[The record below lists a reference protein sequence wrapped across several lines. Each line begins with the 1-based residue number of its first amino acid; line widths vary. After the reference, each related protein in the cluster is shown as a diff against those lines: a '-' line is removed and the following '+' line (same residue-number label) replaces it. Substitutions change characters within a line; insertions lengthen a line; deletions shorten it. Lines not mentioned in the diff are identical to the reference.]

1 MVEQYRSLHI
11 HSKDSL
17 KHVVILKMHVLT
29 VVKSTILYILTQDLH
44 WRCIYIKKHL
54 ETELHTLSSALPV
67 QAVFTIRKVAPTLVG
82 HSNIPRAP
90 ILGTRGKGKFGSQVK
105 AKMKNAPLSSQHPLE
120 RMRNQNKKIWI
131 NLRIGCLTNSH
142 FDFREKIKILLIS
155 SAIQQLTLAVPDNY
169 FFFQKN
175 KV

>member
-67 QAVFTIRKVAPTLVG
+67 
-82 HSNIPRAP
+82 
-90 ILGTRGKGKFGSQVK
+90 
-105 AKMKNAPLSSQHPLE
+105 
-120 RMRNQNKKIWI
+120 
-131 NLRIGCLTNSH
+131 
-142 FDFREKIKILLIS
+142 
-155 SAIQQLTLAVPDNY
+155 
-169 FFFQKN
+169 
-175 KV
+175 